1 MFKFSDKHGDVG
13 CSAGTLRGYLDIVDE
28 LGFVDYGRRGK
39 YEHNRVDSV
48 TEEGEKASDF
58 VEEIVQAVDEELEE
72 QGEEEE
78 LKVREN
84 SK

>member
-28 LGFVDYGRRGK
+28 LGFVDYVRRGK
-39 YEHNRVDSV
+39 YEYNNVDSV
-48 TEEGEKASDF
+48 TEEGEKALDF
-58 VEEIVQAVDEELEE
+58 VQEVVEAVDEELEE

-78 LKVREN
+78 LKVWEKN
-84 SK
+84 Q